1 MKKMCSL
8 MIVED
13 SDEDFEVICWAL
25 QKSGFT
31 HPVIRAARAEEALSR
46 LIPELPVADSIN
58 PYPCLVLLDLN
69 LPGMNGLQLLEVL
82 RHRQP
87 PLSVPIVV
95 MSTSCNPLDIEGSY
109 RLGAAGYILKPF
121 KLELYLEKIRELTHY
136 WFNTVTLPEE
146 LANSLNLP
154 DQPTFLTQP

>member
-1 MKKMCSL
+1 MKKMRSL

-31 HPVIRAARAEEALSR
+31 YPVIRSARAEEALMHLITELSQAER
-46 LIPELPVADSIN
+46 LN

-69 LPGMNGLQLLEVL
+69 LPGMNGLQLLEAL
-82 RHRQP
+82 GQRQP
-87 PLSVPIVV
+87 PLPVPIVV
-95 MSTSCNPLDIEGSY
+95 MSTSNNPVDIVASY

-136 WFNTVTLPEE
+136 WFNTVTLPIGEDGE
-146 LANSLNLP
+146 N
-154 DQPTFLTQP
+154 